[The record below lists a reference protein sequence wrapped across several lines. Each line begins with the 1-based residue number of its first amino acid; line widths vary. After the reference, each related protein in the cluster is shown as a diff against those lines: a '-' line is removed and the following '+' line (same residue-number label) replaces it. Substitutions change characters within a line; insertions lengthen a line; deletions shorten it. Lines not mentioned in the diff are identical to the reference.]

1 MKPRQIYLIILL
13 FYCSF
18 SRIFVFA
25 QQNNIHIE
33 LGASSVPLGK
43 PYTISVVITGS
54 EQREYDRFPDI
65 IGMSRRGTTTTT
77 STTTVGNR
85 SEIVQ
90 RITQNY
96 IPIQPGNYVVTPFT
110 MNVNGQTLQSMG
122 GIVIVT
128 DAGAKETESEE
139 EEEEAIEPAP
149 AEAKASAFLLL
160 SANRNQ
166 VYTGEGFN
174 LSLGFFVADDN
185 PLEMDF
191 YALNLQLGA
200 ILKQIRP
207 ANCWEENFGI
217 RGEPQVFETT
227 INGRRYTE
235 YRLFQAV
242 YFPLNTEKI
251 QFPSVSLKMSVR
263 NEKSGKQEFLT
274 FSSKSIFVQPIALPK
289 DAQQNQAVTGEYGV
303 KDQLSARVIQ
313 TGKSIQYK
321 ITISGTGNLT
331 PILIPTPENDAFFD
345 FYPPVIQQSVVR
357 RRGRVSG
364 EKTFTF
370 QIIPKQA
377 GNFPLSTYFRWIF
390 FNPHT
395 RSYQHW
401 KSGLTL
407 KSQGEKVANADA
419 DGMAGSIFA
428 NLESVDSTKP
438 FVNVQATILSLANGL
453 LAIMVLGMA
462 YIFVRSKRG

>member
-1 MKPRQIYLIILL
+1 MKPQQIYLIIII

-25 QQNNIHIE
+25 QQNNIRIE

-54 EQREYDRFPDI
+54 EDREYDRFPDI

-96 IPIQPGNYVVTPFT
+96 IPNQPGNYVVTPFT
-110 MNVNGQTLQSMG
+110 MNVNGQSVQSMG

-128 DAGAKETESEE
+128 DAIVKEAELEE
-139 EEEEAIEPAP
+139 EEEVVEPMLP
-149 AEAKASAFLLL
+149 DAKASAFLLL

-217 RGEPQVFETT
+217 RGEPQIFETT
-227 INGRRYTE
+227 IKGRKYTE

-242 YFPLNTEKI
+242 YFPLNTERI
-251 QFPSVSLKMSVR
+251 QFPSVSLKMIVK
-263 NEKSGKQEFLT
+263 NEKAGKQEFLT
-274 FSSKSIFVQPIALPK
+274 FSSKPIFIQPIALPK
-289 DAQQNQAVTGEYGV
+289 DPQQNQAVTGDYTVRDE
-303 KDQLSARVIQ
+303 LSTQVVQ
-313 TGKSIQYK
+313 TGKSVQYK
-321 ITISGTGNLT
+321 IIISGTGNLT
-331 PILIPTPENDAFFD
+331 PILIPTPENDNFFD
-345 FYPPVIQQSVVR
+345 FYPPSIQQSVVR

-390 FNPHT
+390 FNPRT
-395 RSYQHW
+395 KAYQRW
-401 KSGLTL
+401 KSDLVL
-407 KSQGEKVANADA
+407 KTQGERVTNTDT
-419 DGMAGSIFA
+419 DGLAGTIFS
-428 NLESVDSTKP
+428 NLENVDSTKP
-438 FVNVQATILSLANGL
+438 FVNVQATIMSLANGL

-462 YIFVRSKRG
+462 YIFVRSRRG